1 MAELTLFNAETKE
14 QIIELLKMGENINKR
29 YNGYNALQEACSLGK
44 IEIVKALYEHGLENI
59 PIIQWNNDHRIISP
73 IGLAAKNGFLNIIK
87 YLIEQG
93 HDYQYIMHYAVV
105 NGFMDIIDY
114 GIELGININTLDY
127 TGRTILNIACRY
139 KHHDIV
145 NKILTLTNVIVNNDD
160 LLEACY
166 FANDIKN
173 NNNIRTNIITQ
184 LYIRGVDID
193 YQNKCML
200 APLHILSQNFNAIKS
215 VKFLISV
222 GCNINIQNKKG
233 STPLHLACYKYNYK
247 MIKILIKNGANT
259 TIKNNDGF
267 TPLYYAKTQEIKD
280 LFKKD

>member
-1 MAELTLFNAETKE
+1 MANLSLFNAETKE
-14 QIIELLKMGENINKR
+14 QVIELLKMGKNINKR
-29 YNGYNALQEACSLGK
+29 SHGYNALQEACSLGK

-93 HDYQYIMHYAVV
+93 HDYQYIMHYAAI
-105 NGFMDIIDY
+105 NGYMDIIDY
-114 GIELGININTLDY
+114 GIELGININTLDHKN
-127 TGRTILNIACRY
+127 RTILNIACYY
-139 KHHDIV
+139 KHHDII

-166 FANDIKN
+166 FANDIKDN
-173 NNNIRTNIITQ
+173 DDIRTNIITQ
-184 LYIRGVDID
+184 LYIRGVDIN

-200 APLHILSQNFNAIKS
+200 APLHILSQNFNAMKS

-233 STPLHLACYKYNYK
+233 STPLHLACYKYNYE
-247 MIKILIKNGANT
+247 IAKILIENGAN
-259 TIKNNDGF
+259 INIMDNNGY
-267 TPLYYAKTQEIKD
+267 TPQEYAKN